1 MVDEEPDPDQSFD
14 VPTIKELIRS
24 ALDGGKSVR
33 ELAEESGQR
42 VKFQTFQ
49 ELSNHAPKQFPK
61 DPKTITGMA
70 LALKVSETAIVLAF
84 AKSLGITV
92 TTGSNLSMRL
102 PADVDKLSPE
112 MQDAIVSVARAA
124 LDARSVVVPDK
135 PKETALRRSLGARK
149 NPGVNGGED
158 DQKRNQLGG

>member
-1 MVDEEPDPDQSFD
+1 MDVEPDHDHSFD
-14 VPTIKELIRS
+14 VPTIKDLIRS
-24 ALDGGKSVR
+24 ALDSGKSVR
-33 ELAEESGQR
+33 ELAEDSGQR

-84 AKSLGITV
+84 ASSLGITV
-92 TTGSNLSMRL
+92 TTGSNLAMRL

-112 MQDAIVSVARAA
+112 MQDAIVNLTRAA
-124 LDARSVVVPDK
+124 LKAPEAAVSK
-135 PKETALRRSLGARK
+135 PLPSIRNKSQRR
-149 NPGVNGGED
+149 NPG
-158 DQKRNQLGG
+158 

>member
-1 MVDEEPDPDQSFD
+1 MSRAVDDEIDPDQSFD
-14 VPTIKELIRS
+14 VPTIRELIRK

-33 ELAEESGQR
+33 DLAEDSGYR

-49 ELSNHAPKQFPK
+49 DLSNHAPKQFPK

-70 LALKVSETAIVLAF
+70 LALKVSETSIVLAY

-92 TTGSNLSMRL
+92 ATGSNLSMRL
-102 PADVDKLSPE
+102 PADVDKLSPD

-124 LDARSVVVPDK
+124 LERAPEK
-135 PKETALRRSLGARK
+135 PVGSRNLPGDSETSKGRRAIR
-149 NPGVNGGED
+149 
-158 DQKRNQLGG
+158 